1 METNLRTLGPKE
13 TKVILSFREQG
24 RDVVH
29 AADII
34 DLLGSEPTAR
44 KVIRNLLRKGW
55 LTRLVGGRYMLLP
68 PEHGPENLGEN
79 NPIALAAAA
88 VEPSYVG
95 WWSAAAFHGF
105 TTQKPMTVTV
115 AVLRQMPD
123 ADHRGH
129 GSAVYQNRGA
139 KVFRV
144 QKLSTSMAATPRS
157 QTRRRLSVD
166 CIDRPDLAG
175 GPAELARIVYSA
187 MGEIDH
193 DKLVTAALAMKS
205 TALLQRLGF
214 LSDLVGKPLPDCIAS
229 ESSGRNPQIPT
240 LDLRPTRTKRG
251 GYRLRRRV
259 GRFCSCAPRAIFCRR
274 CHGSRGKAGRHA
286 DSESA
291 PAGCRRSGARD
302 IGNVEIDVIL
312 TYLLQL
318 FAEKG
323 DHRACR
329 FQRRHHAAEDGLWS
343 ARTAFDRPRL
353 HMLHRYQPSM
363 I

>member
-24 RDVVH
+24 REVVH

-55 LTRLVGGRYMLLP
+55 LTRLVGGRYMVLP

-88 VEPSYVG
+88 AEPSYIG

-115 AVLRQMPD
+115 AVLRQMP
-123 ADHRGH
+123 ARTIEGTEVRFIKIAPRKFS
-129 GSAVYQNRGA
+129 GFKSYNVYGRN
-139 KVFRV
+139 
-144 QKLSTSMAATPRS
+144 AAISDPEKTV
-157 QTRRRLSVD
+157 VD

-187 MGEIDH
+187 MEEIDH

-214 LSDLVGKPLPDCIAS
+214 LTELVGKPLPEELRLKLRSA
-229 ESSGRNPQIPT
+229 IP
-240 LDLRPTRTKRG
+240 K
-251 GYRLRRRV
+251 
-259 GRFCSCAPRAIFCRR
+259 S
-274 CHGSRGKAGRHA
+274 
-286 DSESA
+286 
-291 PAGCRRSGARD
+291 RRSIFGRQKRKEGD
-302 IGNVEIDVIL
+302 IGYVAAWGVIVHARRSD
-312 TYLLQL
+312 LLSEVPRIK
-318 FAEKG
+318 AESG
-323 DHRACR
+323 SAC
-329 FQRRHHAAEDGLWS
+329 
-343 ARTAFDRPRL
+343 
-353 HMLHRYQPSM
+353 
-363 I
+363 